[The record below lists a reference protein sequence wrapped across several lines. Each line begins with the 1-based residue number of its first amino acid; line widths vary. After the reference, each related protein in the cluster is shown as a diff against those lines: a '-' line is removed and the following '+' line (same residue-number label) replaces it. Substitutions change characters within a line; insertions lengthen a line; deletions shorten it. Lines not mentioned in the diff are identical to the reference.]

1 MGDAKV
7 QFLLNNGRV
16 FECIDGRGK
25 DRRAYLIEFLLQ
37 LIEGDQLPPAV
48 WSPMTSIEQHDLI
61 GSGNVIR
68 QHECVATDGI
78 ELHAGKRRTCIE
90 FFGHEK
96 YPSSIGPYWINRVRA
111 LCIAY
116 SCCCPEQ
123 SLLGATQEG
132 EEHAIY

>member
-1 MGDAKV
+1 MGDVKV
-7 QFLLNNGRV
+7 QSLLNNGRV

-68 QHECVATDGI
+68 QYERVTTDGS
-78 ELHAGKRRTCIE
+78 ELHAGKRFTCIK
-90 FFGHEK
+90 FFGHEH
-96 YPSSIGPYWINRVRA
+96 YPSSNNPY
-111 LCIAY
+111 
-116 SCCCPEQ
+116 
-123 SLLGATQEG
+123 
-132 EEHAIY
+132 